1 MTTAFLIATIIKVL
15 VLFHMVPIMVSLL
28 TLAERKVSAW
38 IQFRYGPNR
47 VGPWGLFQPIADGLK
62 FFFKEELVPEG
73 ANPFLFRIAPA
84 LAAGPA
90 MMTVAVIPF
99 TFPILIDGQ
108 PFSMA
113 IADINIGVLFFIAMS
128 GLGVYGILLGGWGSN
143 NKWSLLGGLRASAQM
158 ISYELSMMMSV
169 ITVVMLT
176 GTMNLGEIFSFQG
189 EHTWILF
196 FFPVG
201 TIAFVIFLIAAFA
214 ETNRLPFDLAECE
227 TELVGG
233 FHTEYSSMKFALFFM
248 GEYSA
253 MFTMSCLLATF
264 FLGGPTFFGLIE
276 SIDSLWLRAL
286 IGFLVFAAKVGLF
299 LFFYIWVRWTLPR
312 FRWDQLMHLGWKILL
327 PISILNL
334 MATGILIA
342 TGVLS

>member
-1 MTTAFLIATIIKVL
+1 MTTAILIATIIKVL
-15 VLFHMVPIMVSLL
+15 VFFNIAPVMVSLL

-62 FFFKEELVPEG
+62 FFFKEEVVPEG
-73 ANPFLFRIAPA
+73 ANPILFRIAPA

-90 MMTVAVIPF
+90 MMTIAVIPF

-108 PFSMA
+108 PFSLA
-113 IADINIGVLFFIAMS
+113 IADLNIGVLFFIAMS
-128 GLGVYGILLGGWGSN
+128 GLAVYGILLGGWASN
-143 NKWSLLGGLRASAQM
+143 NKWSLLGGLRSSAQM

-176 GTMNLGEIFSFQG
+176 GTMNLGEIFTFQG
-189 EHTWILF
+189 HHTWVIF
-196 FFPVG
+196 MFPVG
-201 TIAFVIFLIAAFA
+201 TIAFVLFLIAAFA

-253 MFTMSCLLATF
+253 MFMMSCLLATF

-276 SIDSLWLRAL
+276 NMDSIWWRAIL
-286 IGFLVFAAKVGLF
+286 GFVVFLTKVGFF

-312 FRWDQLMHLGWKILL
+312 FRWDQLMYLGWKVLL
-327 PISILNL
+327 PLSILNL

-342 TGVLS
+342 TGVI

>member
-1 MTTAFLIATIIKVL
+1 MTTAVLIATIIKVL
-15 VLFHMVPIMVSLL
+15 VFFSIVPAMVSLL

-62 FFFKEELVPEG
+62 FFFKEEVVPEG
-73 ANPFLFRIAPA
+73 ANPILFRIAPA

-90 MMTVAVIPF
+90 MMTIAVIPF

-108 PFSMA
+108 SFSLA
-113 IADINIGVLFFIAMS
+113 IADLNIGVLFFIAMS
-128 GLGVYGILLGGWGSN
+128 GLGLYGILLGGWASN
-143 NKWSLLGGLRASAQM
+143 NKWSLMGGLRSSAQM

-169 ITVVMLT
+169 ITVIMLT
-176 GTMNLGEIFSFQG
+176 GTMNLGEIFSYQG
-189 EHTWILF
+189 SHTWVIF
-196 FFPVG
+196 MFPVG
-201 TIAFVIFLIAAFA
+201 TIAFVLFLIAAFA

-253 MFTMSCLLATF
+253 MFMMSCLLATF

-276 SIDSLWLRAL
+276 NMDSIWLRAIL
-286 IGFLVFAAKVGLF
+286 GFVVFLVKVSLF
-299 LFFYIWVRWTLPR
+299 LFLYIWVRWTLPR
-312 FRWDQLMHLGWKILL
+312 FRWDQLMYLGWKILL
-327 PISILNL
+327 PLSILNL
-334 MATGILIA
+334 TATGILIA
-342 TGVLS
+342 TGVL